1 MQHRYRTTTW
11 LAHAARRIRTSR
23 RSKPALLGKGKLN
36 KRKLGHSGIEVAPF
50 AFGGNVL
57 GWTADEATSFSLLDA
72 FSSSGFDL
80 IDTADVYVNWVPGF
94 NGGESET
101 ILGKWFARSG
111 KRAKVVLAA
120 KVGMEMGPSRK
131 GLSKQYIIE
140 AVEASLRRLNTDY
153 IDLYQSHVDDVDTPL
168 EETLEAYA
176 QLIRQGKV
184 RAIGASNHTAARLE
198 ESLQVS
204 ASAGLPSYQSLQP
217 QYNLCDR
224 AGFECDVQGICV
236 KHGLGVLTYFSLA
249 NGFLTGKYRT
259 DADLGSNA
267 RSAAVKP
274 YLNPRGMAIL
284 AALDEVGQSLRVTPA
299 QIALA
304 WLSARPAVTAPIASA
319 TSLAQLDDLM
329 AAAHLSL
336 PAEAIATLDAASA

>member
-1 MQHRYRTTTW
+1 
-11 LAHAARRIRTSR
+11 
-23 RSKPALLGKGKLN
+23 
-36 KRKLGHSGIEVAPF
+36 LGHSGIEVAPF

-57 GWTADEATSFSLLDA
+57 GGTADEATS
-72 FSSSGFDL
+72 
-80 IDTADVYVNWVPGF
+80 
-94 NGGESET
+94 
-101 ILGKWFARSG
+101 
-111 KRAKVVLAA
+111 
-120 KVGMEMGPSRK
+120 KVGISMGPSRK
-131 GLSKQYIIE
+131 RLSKQYIIE

-153 IDLYQSHVDDVDTPL
+153 IDLYQSHVDDADTPL

-198 ESLQVS
+198 ESLRVS
-204 ASAGLPSYQSLQP
+204 ATAGLPSYQSLPP
-217 QYNLCDR
+217 QYNLYDR
-224 AGFECDVQGICV
+224 AGFERDVQGICV

-259 DADLGSNA
+259 YADLGSSA

-274 YLNPRGMAIL
+274 YLNLRGMAIL
-284 AALDEVGQSLRVTPA
+284 AALDEVGQRLRVTPA

-304 WLSARPAVTAPIASA
+304 WLSTRPAVTAPIASA